1 MIFFFILEIVILEIT
16 QRTKEKVDLIGTVN
30 IRLRKLMMRS
40 TQDIS
45 GIKVV
50 YYKSGVVKANRKGM

>member
-1 MIFFFILEIVILEIT
+1 MIFFILEIVILEIT
-16 QRTKEKVDLIGTVN
+16 QRTKEKVDLIWTVN

-40 TQDIS
+40 IQDIS

-50 YYKSGVVKANRKGM
+50 YFKSGVVKANRKGM